1 MASVRNAHK
10 INFRYIR
17 TEIVSKRGKNTF
29 RKTLNY
35 MDEHRKKELRKIV
48 ENLNVDSPIY
58 FSELGLRNSRI
69 FYAKTLKCAI
79 E

>member
-1 MASVRNAHK
+1 
-10 INFRYIR
+10 
-17 TEIVSKRGKNTF
+17 
-29 RKTLNY
+29 